1 MIVSSPSTRR
11 THTGMHYIEFL
22 SRFAV
27 AGGARNYFEIG
38 VNIGKSLRRI
48 DLPSIGID
56 PKFVFRDDVMAGK
69 SELHL
74 YQVTSDDYFSQR
86 RPQDHFPQGVDLA
99 FLDGMHLF
107 EYLLRDFINTERTVS
122 DSGVI
127 FLHDC
132 LPINAEMTERERRP
146 GQRQDVEL
154 KSYWTGDV
162 WKIIPIL
169 ARRRPDLDVRYLDCA
184 PTGLVMIRQ
193 LDPGSSTLAEDY
205 DQIIQEWMDV
215 ELDEAGLKTFYNGIE
230 VLSAGV
236 VLESVQG

>member
-1 MIVSSPSTRR
+1 
-11 THTGMHYIEFL
+11 MHYIEFL

-27 AGGARNYFEIG
+27 ACGARNYFEIG

-69 SELHL
+69 PELHL
-74 YQVTSDDYFSQR
+74 YQVTSDDYFSR
-86 RPQDHFPQGVDLA
+86 RHPEDHFPGGVDLA

-107 EYLLRDFINTERTVS
+107 EYLLRDFINTEKSVS
-122 DSGVI
+122 DRGVI

-132 LPINAEMTERERRP
+132 LPINAEMAERERRP

-162 WKIIPIL
+162 WKLVPIL
-169 ARRRPDLDVRYLDCA
+169 ARLRPDLQVSYLDCA
-184 PTGLVMIRQ
+184 PTGLVMIRG
-193 LDPGSSTLAEDY
+193 LNPNSITLAESY
-205 DQIIQEWMDV
+205 EKIVAEWIDV
-215 ELDEAGLKTFYNGIE
+215 ELDEPGLKAFYAGLQI
-230 VLSAGV
+230 SPAAV
-236 VLESVQG
+236 VLESLQG